1 MQSLFSSDYLY
12 KKLYDFFAVYKK
24 LQIIPVSFN
33 KPWWKLITQQWHL
46 FAVIVFNELLQQ
58 VFISLIPLIIGY
70 IIQQQSLTLALSV
83 FTVWAML
90 LAFENIAFA
99 AGTTFILRSTNSI
112 YYQAHKRLLEADP
125 AAHATKSSGTI
136 IAKIERATQAFEDSC
151 DILCFEMIP
160 TLIRTSTIII
170 TLSRF
175 SISLSLSLGSA
186 LIMYAIITT
195 WAYLKTINLIAPRKF
210 AAVDHVR
217 ALGNEH
223 LMQHALIRSCFASD
237 EMDDRLKKSV
247 EHAMCI
253 EGTGWRTYQTLR
265 NLMSYGYISI
275 VGALVLYVLQAC
287 KNDSMSLITATTL
300 VLSFLTS
307 TIDVAKICRRVYHFM
322 KNATAIND
330 LYAFIEQFAV
340 QTFPVLQVGATK
352 KLIYEEKTITIRLDN
367 VSFGY
372 PNHPLLFNHLNF
384 GLRIPQE
391 SQNKLFGIIGPSGA
405 GKTTFISLLGG
416 QIKPTHGSVYINDIP
431 IYKITDN
438 QRRQLIGIQQQTASS
453 MRGTIRSNLTF
464 GLPENYH
471 VKDTELIQLLS
482 AIGLWEIFE
491 YKNGLDTFVGEGGL
505 TISGGQRQ
513 RLNFA
518 NLYLRAHCYKPV
530 MLLIDEPTSSLDKF
544 SEQTITSMIHELAQ
558 NAVVFVIAHRIETL
572 QHAAACLDLS
582 SITENTHLELATFD
596 ELKEKSIFFKQLL
609 ENQEL
614 LETE

>member
-1 MQSLFSSDYLY
+1 MIGYVIQEQSTALAVSLFAS
-12 KKLYDFFAVYKK
+12 
-24 LQIIPVSFN
+24 
-33 KPWWKLITQQWHL
+33 
-46 FAVIVFNELLQQ
+46 
-58 VFISLIPLIIGY
+58 
-70 IIQQQSLTLALSV
+70 
-83 FTVWAML
+83 WAAL

-112 YYQAHKRLLEADP
+112 YYHAHKRLLEADP
-125 AAHATKSSGTI
+125 SAHATKSSGMI

-175 SISLSLSLGSA
+175 SVMLSISLGSA
-186 LIMYAIITT
+186 LLIYALITT

-223 LMQHALIRSCFASD
+223 LVQHSLIRSCFASD

-275 VGALVLYVLQAC
+275 VGSLIWYVLNAC
-287 KNDSMSLITATTL
+287 RDNTMTVVTGTTL

-330 LYAFIEQFAV
+330 LYNFIEEFAI
-340 QTFPVLQVGATK
+340 QTFPVLQNESQK
-352 KLIYEEKTITIRLDN
+352 KLIYEDKMIDIRFDN
-367 VSFGY
+367 ISFGY
-372 PNHPLLFNHLNF
+372 PKHPLLFNHVSF
-384 GLRIPQE
+384 GLRIPQT
-391 SQNKLFGIIGPSGA
+391 SQNKLFGIIGQSGA
-405 GKTTFISLLGG
+405 GKTTFISILGG
-416 QIKPTHGSVYINDIP
+416 QLKPTDGNVLINDIP
-431 IYKITDN
+431 IYKITDS

-453 MRGTIRSNLTF
+453 MRGTIRSNLIF
-464 GLPENYH
+464 GLPNTYH
-471 VKDTELIQLLS
+471 VKDSELINLLS

-491 YKNGLDTFVGEGGL
+491 YKQGLDTFVGEGGL
-505 TISGGQRQ
+505 TMSGGQRQ

-518 NLYLRAHCYKPV
+518 NLYLRAHYYKPV
-530 MLLIDEPTSSLDKF
+530 VLLIDEPTSSLDKF

-582 SITENTHLELATFD
+582 MVSENKQIELATFD
-596 ELKEKSIFFKQLL
+596 ELKEKSTFFKHLL

-614 LETE
+614 LESE